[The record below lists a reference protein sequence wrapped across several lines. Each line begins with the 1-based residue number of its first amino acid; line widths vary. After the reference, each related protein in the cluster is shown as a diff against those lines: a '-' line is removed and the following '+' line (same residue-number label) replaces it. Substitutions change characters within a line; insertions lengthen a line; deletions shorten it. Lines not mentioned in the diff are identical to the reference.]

1 MKSTIESRYAHI
13 DPKTIRSMRVMAGN
27 VPCLEVVH
35 GDRQKHEFPL
45 AEGWQ
50 IYIANDFLRSLD
62 TGYYISF
69 EDTPIMTNWSEC
81 ARNGHWSGKRGAWKK
96 SPWKSVSGA
105 HRAPTT

>member
-27 VPCLEVVH
+27 VPYLEVVH
-35 GDRQKHEFPL
+35 GDRQNHEFPL

-50 IYIANDFLRSLD
+50 IYIANDFLRSLN

-69 EDTPIMTNWSEC
+69 EDYTYYDKLVGMCT
-81 ARNGHWSGKRGAWKK
+81 KRVQERQTA
-96 SPWKSVSGA
+96 
-105 HRAPTT
+105 